1 MKVNL
6 STLFFLYGMVF
17 STCTGAVQ
25 SSSSAA
31 SGLNMLVWPNTA
43 YAPPDAATVT
53 QVSVINF
60 TSTSNFVP
68 SYTSVRFTGTI
79 MTTVDDLI
87 TFTAVTD
94 GGVRLWI
101 DDHLTIDDGNT
112 HSSRSSVAFLN
123 IPFIAG
129 TPQPFRLEYTHF
141 DSTVLS
147 PSLQLNWQG
156 NVTVAGIVPTTAF
169 TPIVANAEVLRTQ
182 LRDRLINPACAWQTY
197 NNPTMGSHVHMPS
210 GFIVDATLADTQ
222 TNSILG
228 DIIVFRRSNP
238 AVTMVGGHSKNGSDY
253 TELHISQWRSRQC
266 DIVFQTTV
274 VNNGQDI
281 QFLATSNGT
290 DCAHMVLLLQPSM
303 LAERYGAFMVGSDS
317 NSIMATL
324 PGFDS
329 IVIHAIGA
337 SSVPFNA
344 NVSVSLALPLD
355 AMGNGNSVVGYYS
368 GSPVT
373 IDTMESNIATA
384 KAIQAM
390 DKVSYGEL
398 ADAYDALSSIILW
411 NTMFTPIEGVIT
423 PVSRGWDFG
432 SGYVLFDWDN
442 YFLSYMAS
450 LENGTLKDISYVNLI
465 QITQSR
471 TLTGFV
477 PNFVSGTRASYD
489 RTEPQIGAYVTLQIY
504 NKWGE
509 AWIID
514 LLIDSLK
521 SWNDWVWN
529 RRRGEGIYAG
539 SDGYANLIVLGSDP
553 TSPSG
558 DGSTNTFQ
566 GARLESGLDNSP
578 QYQYYNDTDVPF
590 NSTTHHM
597 EFYDIGMTGLYL
609 SDTWALIQLAEIA
622 GRYDMIPELQQRYDA
637 VNISMNMYLWDNTN
651 GMYSNAF
658 FDGTLHPRYA
668 PTSYFPLI
676 SGSATD
682 EQAAAMMNTFTSP
695 LGFCFN
701 TSYTPDPN
709 AAMLVQW
716 YDGHDNAALMT
727 DASMAEIVIAE
738 YNFIRVE
745 ANAILPS
752 GSVAPP
758 GNTLVPLYSYYS
770 SITGDHAL
778 TTNSSGPDN
787 TYTLIRQEGWCYSTP
802 PTSGWPTTLLSL
814 FYSAS
819 RKDYQTCGSPGC
831 RVDTGPNSS
840 YVFVSDLC
848 YAYNGTGPTN
858 LPCKYGGPSIAR
870 GDPNFYDND
879 YWRGRIWGPHYQ
891 LMYWALRTY
900 DHVPQVRAAR
910 LELVTMGKSLVEQNW
925 NLFRQVAEN
934 VNGIIGVAE
943 DVGSADPFYH
953 WGALF
958 GFVSFLEN
966 GVY

>member
-1 MKVNL
+1 MKG
-6 STLFFLYGMVF
+6 TLAFLLINAGIA
-17 STCTGAVQ
+17 TIHGQ
-25 SSSSAA
+25 S
-31 SGLNMLVWPNTA
+31 LNMYVWPNTA
-43 YAPPDAATVT
+43 YAPPEAATVIQT
-53 QVSVINF
+53 PSINF
-60 TSTSNFVP
+60 TTSDFVD

-79 MTTVDDLI
+79 STTVDDLI

-101 DDHLTIDDGNT
+101 DDHLTIDDGAT
-112 HSSRSSVAFLN
+112 HASRSSVAYLN
-123 IPFIAG
+123 IPFTAG
-129 TPQPFRLEYTHF
+129 VPQPFRFEYTHF
-141 DSTVLS
+141 NSNNIP
-147 PSLQLNWQG
+147 PSLQLYWKG
-156 NVTVAGIVPTTAF
+156 NTTAYSIIPSSAF
-169 TPIVANAEVLRTQ
+169 TPVVANAERLRTE
-182 LRDRLINPACAWQTY
+182 LRDSLINPSCAWQTY

-210 GFIVDATLADTQ
+210 GFIVDATLADLKTK
-222 TNSILG
+222 TTLG
-228 DIIVFRRSNP
+228 NIIVFRRSNP

-253 TELHISQWRSRQC
+253 TELHISQWGTRQC
-266 DIVFQTTV
+266 DVVFQTTV
-274 VNNGQDI
+274 MNNGQDI

-290 DCAHMVLLLQPSM
+290 DCQNIGLLLQPSM
-303 LAERYGAFMVGSDS
+303 LAERYGAFTVGSDQ
-317 NSIMATL
+317 NSILATL

-329 IVIHAIGA
+329 ITIHGIGTT
-337 SSVPFNA
+337 SIPFNP
-344 NVSVSLALPLD
+344 NISVALTLPLD
-355 AMGNGNSVVGYYS
+355 ANGDGYGVVGYYS
-368 GSPVT
+368 GNLVNV
-373 IDTMESNIATA
+373 DTMESNIAVA
-384 KAIQAM
+384 KAIQAQ
-390 DKVSYGEL
+390 DKTVYGEL

-411 NTMFTPIEGVIT
+411 NTMYTPIEGVIT

-450 LENGTLKDISYVNLI
+450 LEDGVLKNISYVNLI

-477 PNFVSGTRASYD
+477 PNFVSGERASFD

-504 NKWGE
+504 NKWGDG
-509 AWIID
+509 WIID

-529 RRRGEGIYAG
+529 RRRGEGKYAG

-558 DGSTNTFQ
+558 DGSTNTFE

-578 QYQYYNDTDVPF
+578 QYEFYNGTDVPF
-590 NSTTHHM
+590 NNITHHM

-622 GRYDMIPELQQRYDA
+622 GRYDMLPELQQRYDA
-637 VNISMNMYLWDNTN
+637 VNSTMNAYMWDNTN

-668 PTSYFPLI
+668 PTSFFPLI
-676 SGSATD
+676 SGAATD
-682 EQAAAMMNTFTSP
+682 DQAATMMNTFTSP

-701 TSYTPDPN
+701 RSYTPDPN

-716 YDGHDNAALMT
+716 YNNKNDNCAVMT
-727 DASMAEIVIAE
+727 DKGNADIVIAQ
-738 YNFIRVE
+738 YNFIRIE
-745 ANAILPS
+745 ANGILPA
-752 GSVAPP
+752 GNTPPP
-758 GNTLVPLYSYYS
+758 GNNLVALYSYYS
-770 SITGDHAL
+770 AVNNDHAL
-778 TTNSSGPDN
+778 TTNSTPPDS
-787 TYTLIRQEGWCYSTP
+787 TYVFLRQEGWCYSSP
-802 PTSGWPTTLLSL
+802 PAPSSTNGGWPTTLLSL
-814 FYSAS
+814 FYNDQ

-831 RVDTGPNSS
+831 RTDTGPGSG
-840 YVFVSDLC
+840 YVLVGDLC
-848 YAYNGTGPTN
+848 YAYNGTGPEN
-858 LPCKYGGPSIAR
+858 LPCKFGGSSIAR
-870 GDPNFYDND
+870 GDPNFYDNN

-891 LMYWALRTY
+891 LMYWALRGY

-910 LELVTMGKSLVEQNW
+910 LELVAMGKMLVEQNW

-934 VNGIIGVAE
+934 VNGINGIAE

-958 GFVSFLEN
+958 GFISFIEN
-966 GVY
+966 GLY